1 MADLFDDLK
10 TGLEQAIDYER
21 GKGTAKVTTFVIPPI
36 KKYNSTEVKT
46 VRNKAGMTQT
56 VFADYLGVSK
66 KTVEAWE
73 RGRSAPAGPAC
84 RLIEMLDN
92 NKTTN
97 PFILAK

>member
-21 GKGTAKVTTFVIPPI
+21 GRGKAKVTTYIIPPV
-36 KKYNSTEVKT
+36 KKYSSAEVKT

-56 VFADYLGVSK
+56 VFADYLGVSR

-84 RLIEMLDN
+84 RLIEMLEE
-92 NKTTN
+92 NKAAN

>member
-1 MADLFDDLK
+1 MSKLFEDLK
-10 TGLEQAIDYER
+10 TGLEQAIEYER
-21 GKGTAKVTTFVIPPI
+21 GNGEAKVTTYVIMPV
-36 KKYNSTEVKT
+36 KKYTSSDVKS

-84 RLIEMLDN
+84 RLIEMLEN
-92 NKTTN
+92 NKDEN
-97 PFILAK
+97 PFIQIG